1 MCYLYVESKPTG
13 YKPVKLETCGQ
24 SYKDST
30 IINYDTRVMLTSK
43 LLIVTPLE
51 MWITIVG
58 LYKIDHKILFHEK
71 IFVNVAICGGNLW
84 IFSNFYGN
92 FWLQFGHK

>member
-24 SYKDST
+24 SYKDSR

-51 MWITIVG
+51 M
-58 LYKIDHKILFHEK
+58 
-71 IFVNVAICGGNLW
+71 
-84 IFSNFYGN
+84 
-92 FWLQFGHK
+92 

>member
-13 YKPVKLETCGQ
+13 YKPVKLEACGQ

-51 MWITIVG
+51 M
-58 LYKIDHKILFHEK
+58 
-71 IFVNVAICGGNLW
+71 
-84 IFSNFYGN
+84 
-92 FWLQFGHK
+92 